1 MGIPKTPGNSTLF
14 FLGQPCWEFHI
25 VFNPWKF
32 HMLFFY
38 TPGNSI
44 SSTPPVW
51 IVSGIAQYS
60 FKDRS
65 TLPGPTF
72 TGSLEVVLSNK
83 GESSKVS

>member
-1 MGIPKTPGNSTLF
+1 
-14 FLGQPCWEFHI
+14 
-25 VFNPWKF
+25 
-32 HMLFFY
+32 MLFFY

-51 IVSGIAQYS
+51 IVSGIIAQYS